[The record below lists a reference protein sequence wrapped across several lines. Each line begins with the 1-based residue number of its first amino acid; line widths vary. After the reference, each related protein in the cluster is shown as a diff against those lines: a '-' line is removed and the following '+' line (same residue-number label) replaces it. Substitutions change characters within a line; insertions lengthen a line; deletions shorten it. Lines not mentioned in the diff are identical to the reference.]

1 MNMVN
6 SQEIKLSELGT
17 FKNGINFS
25 AQEKGEFYK
34 ILGVSDFQDEY
45 FAHFKNLDTVRVNL
59 PNKDYLLKNGD
70 ILFVRSNGNKNLVG
84 RSLYVQ
90 NLDESVI
97 YSGFCIRF
105 RINSLIAS
113 PLYLLFYFKSPKFH
127 KVITALQ
134 QTNITNL
141 SQGVLGNISVTL
153 PSLDSQNYI
162 ARLLTALSLKIETNK
177 KINDNL
183 AA

>member
-1 MNMVN
+1 MVD
-6 SQEIKLSELGT
+6 SKEIKLSELGT

-25 AQEKGEFYK
+25 AQGQGKSYK

-45 FAHFKNLDTVRVNL
+45 FAHFSNLNTVCVDL
-59 PNKDYLLKNGD
+59 PNTDYLLQNGD

-90 NLDESVI
+90 NLNENVI

-105 RINSLIAS
+105 RTNLAIVNS
-113 PLYLLFYFKSPKFH
+113 LYLLFFFKSPKFH
-127 KVITALQ
+127 KAITALQ

-153 PSLDSQNYI
+153 PSIDIQNYI
-162 ARLLTALSLKIETNK
+162 SGLLMALSLKIEINR